1 MRGVLQQN
9 LEQICDLEQQY
20 FEGKMTRMNNLFVKW
35 TNSLCPMLGFNG
47 TKPWAICNLGQH
59 FEGEATKNE
68 QFISYEQNSWCSMW
82 GWVKWDKTLSNLWSS
97 LLLGWLDRPAASN
110 HTGFNNYP
118 PAEATL
124 LHFPKCWTNT
134 KQCRQASSSR
144 QDEHNPHPPK
154 YWFKVYLTRV
164 KVSSNKKVLKAKI
177 PLWLFPASWSPWL
190 GFAAR

>member
-20 FEGKMTRMNNLFVKW
+20 FEGKMTRMNNLFVIW

-97 LLLGWLDRPAASN
+97 LLLGWLWIGLQHPTTLALTITHQQKQHCCIFQSAEQ
-110 HTGFNNYP
+110 TQNNVGKHP
-118 PAEATL
+118 LQGKTSITHIHPSTD
-124 LHFPKCWTNT
+124 
-134 KQCRQASSSR
+134 SR
-144 QDEHNPHPPK
+144 CTSRGSK
-154 YWFKVYLTRV
+154 
-164 KVSSNKKVLKAKI
+164 
-177 PLWLFPASWSPWL
+177 
-190 GFAAR
+190 